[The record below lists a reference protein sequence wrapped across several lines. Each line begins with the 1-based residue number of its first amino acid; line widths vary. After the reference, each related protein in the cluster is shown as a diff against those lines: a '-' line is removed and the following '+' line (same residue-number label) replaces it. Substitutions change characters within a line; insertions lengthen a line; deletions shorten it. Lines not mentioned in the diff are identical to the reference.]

1 MDSKTRSMYMLPQT
15 DFRSKYTHRLKARG
29 WKKIFY
35 ANRNEKKAGV
45 AILIYSRL

>member
-1 MDSKTRSMYMLPQT
+1 MDSKTRSMYMLPQS
-15 DFRSKYTHRLKARG
+15 DFRSKYTHRLKVRG

-45 AILIYSRL
+45 AIPIYSRL